1 MANYIKAN
9 PLVAKYLGLENDRNT
24 VADGNF
30 ILWQG
35 DMLAFGKLT
44 ELYAIA
50 QRIGAIILSPYEAKQ
65 EQDGTTLRTLP
76 LATDEQFITD
86 AQKEAIKEAEENEN
100 KNQNPG
106 TDSPGADNAGASD
119 TESSVADKTQA
130 VTDESGSAEA
140 DSDTQTKEGGNHE

>member
-1 MANYIKAN
+1 MANYVKAN

-24 VADGNF
+24 VADGNY

-50 QRIGAIILSPYEAKQ
+50 QRIGAVVLSPYEAKQ

-76 LATDEQFITD
+76 LATDERFITD
-86 AQKEAIKEAEENEN
+86 AQKEAIKEAEENEK
-100 KNQNPG
+100 KNQNPS
-106 TDSPGADNAGASD
+106 TESSEADSAVSSD
-119 TESSVADKTQA
+119 TESSVTGGNQAVADENGSTEVNSETQA
-130 VTDESGSAEA
+130 
-140 DSDTQTKEGGNHE
+140 KEGRIS

>member
-1 MANYIKAN
+1 MANYVKAN

-24 VADGNF
+24 VADGNY

-50 QRIGAIILSPYEAKQ
+50 QRIGAVVLSPYEAKQ

-76 LATDEQFITD
+76 LATDERFITE
-86 AQKEAIKEAEENEN
+86 AQKEAIKEAEENEK
-100 KNQNPG
+100 KNQNL
-106 TDSPGADNAGASD
+106 GADSSGAGNAGTSD
-119 TESSVADKTQA
+119 TESSVADENQA
-130 VTDESGSAEA
+130 ATDENGRIEA
-140 DSDTQTKEGGNHE
+140 DSNTQTKEGGNHE

>member
-1 MANYIKAN
+1 MANYVKAN

-24 VADGNF
+24 VEDGNY

-50 QRIGAIILSPYEAKQ
+50 QRIGAVVLSPYEAKQ

-76 LATDEQFITD
+76 LATDERFITD
-86 AQKEAIKEAEENEN
+86 AQKEAIKEAEENEK
-100 KNQNPG
+100 KNQNPS
-106 TDSPGADNAGASD
+106 TESSEADSAGASG
-119 TESSVADKTQA
+119 TESSVTGETQA
-130 VTDESGSAEA
+130 VADENGSTEANSG
-140 DSDTQTKEGGNHE
+140 TQAKEGGEHE